1 MGGGWC
7 NLAPIVNGTIF
18 FRRRPR
24 LLHLLAVSRHACL
37 AFAGDRKGATAIE
50 YAMIIS
56 GIFLVI
62 VTAVYGLSD
71 EVSNMFNTVSNN
83 VRDNM

>member
-1 MGGGWC
+1 
-7 NLAPIVNGTIF
+7 VNGTIF
-18 FRRRPR
+18 IRGHPR
-24 LLHLLAVSRHACL
+24 LTHLLAVCLGAYL
-37 AFAGDRKGATAIE
+37 AFTGDRKGATAIE

-83 VRDNM
+83 VQDNM

>member
-1 MGGGWC
+1 VNRRISIIGRPC
-7 NLAPIVNGTIF
+7 LRHPLA
-18 FRRRPR
+18 
-24 LLHLLAVSRHACL
+24 AVRDACR

-83 VRDNM
+83 VQDNM

>member
-1 MGGGWC
+1 M
-7 NLAPIVNGTIF
+7 NGTIF
-18 FRRRPR
+18 FRRHPR
-24 LLHLLAVSRHACL
+24 LPHLLAVSRDACL
-37 AFAGDRKGATAIE
+37 DFAADRKGATAIE